1 MGRPAYGARS
11 ICESC
16 MLIDVRRWHRK
27 GLLSAGQHFTNSWT
41 FGDEPAG
48 TIGVRTE
55 ANAVV
60 LTYRTRSWQAADW
73 KSISQRV
80 PITWTDLHFG
90 GRRPWFIC
98 SMYCH
103 GQYCGRRV
111 AVLYRLLD
119 YFACRHCYGPVYESQ
134 QEPTYMR
141 GLLKAQKILTRLG
154 ARPDIFKPFPESRR
168 VCIGVPTNGC
178 TALMRLP
185 NAEVFVLSWA
195 GIPRNCYRLAQAE
208 YTLPKPLEYIS

>member
-11 ICESC
+11 TCESC

-73 KSISQRV
+73 KSISQRCQSRGQIYTSAGDV
-80 PITWTDLHFG
+80 PGSSVRCTVTDNTVDVGWRFY
-90 GRRPWFIC
+90 IA
-98 SMYCH
+98 
-103 GQYCGRRV
+103 CG
-111 AVLYRLLD
+111 
-119 YFACRHCYGPVYESQ
+119 S
-134 QEPTYMR
+134 
-141 GLLKAQKILTRLG
+141 ILR
-154 ARPDIFKPFPESRR
+154 AAI
-168 VCIGVPTNGC
+168 
-178 TALMRLP
+178 AM
-185 NAEVFVLSWA
+185 A
-195 GIPRNCYRLAQAE
+195 
-208 YTLPKPLEYIS
+208 

>member
-1 MGRPAYGARS
+1 MRTLKNVVSVCQMISEVNLMGRPAYGARS
-11 ICESC
+11 TCESC

-80 PITWTDLHFG
+80 PI
-90 GRRPWFIC
+90 
-98 SMYCH
+98 
-103 GQYCGRRV
+103 
-111 AVLYRLLD
+111 
-119 YFACRHCYGPVYESQ
+119 
-134 QEPTYMR
+134 
-141 GLLKAQKILTRLG
+141 
-154 ARPDIFKPFPESRR
+154 
-168 VCIGVPTNGC
+168 
-178 TALMRLP
+178 
-185 NAEVFVLSWA
+185 
-195 GIPRNCYRLAQAE
+195 
-208 YTLPKPLEYIS
+208 